1 MLLLALFHVYEWS
14 CFEKRA
20 SLFRKLQKSF
30 ITLGHSSAYFFEPL
44 SALIDSVDFDNLE
57 RRKVV
62 ADADADADANAE
74 RRKNVLTSKSS
85 IRTFIEDL
93 VSML

>member
-1 MLLLALFHVYEWS
+1 MLLLALFHVYVWS

-30 ITLGHSSAYFFEPL
+30 KTLGHSSAYFFEPL

-62 ADADADADANAE
+62 ADADADAE